1 MIDFKVIDNF
11 LDHDNF
17 QELKNTMIMSK
28 DFPWFYCEN
37 VVNANE
43 ETLDFY
49 FIHLF
54 YVNYGV
60 NSEHWKLL
68 IPIINKLNPKA
79 IIRIKGNLYTRTE
92 EKIKHN
98 SHMDYEYS
106 HQGAILYLNENNGPT
121 VLHDGTEIYPKEN
134 RMLLFDA
141 GKPHS
146 STTCTDQKIRVNI
159 NFNFLN

>member
-1 MIDFKVIDNF
+1 MIDFKVIDGF
-11 LDHDNF
+11 LDDDNF

-28 DFPWFYCEN
+28 YFPWFYNKSVACEH
-37 VVNANE
+37 E
-43 ETLDFY
+43 ETPDFY

-54 YVNYGV
+54 YANFNANSKYYGLMV
-60 NSEHWKLL
+60 
-68 IPIINKLNPKA
+68 PIIDKLKPKA

-98 SHMDYEYS
+98 SHIDYEYS

-141 GKPHS
+141 SKPHF